1 MTSTDHDLAQFARLV
16 DALEPWLDRVLF
28 IGGWAHRLFRE
39 RPEAA
44 RLSYPPLRTGDV
56 DVALDPRALER
67 DAGIRERLAAS
78 GFREEFLG
86 DDRPPVTHYSLGD
99 EASGFYVE
107 FLSPLRGGDRRRD
120 GSRNVTE
127 RIAGV
132 TAQKLRY
139 LDILLVEPWTVT
151 IGEEQGVPLAR
162 PATILIPNPA
172 SFIVQKLLIEARRSR
187 EDRAKDVLYVHDTIE
202 LFAPTLD
209 ALHALFSASIEPVVP
224 RSTREALQRAA
235 AAYDEVTDPTR
246 EAALIAGFRGLTPKV
261 IQEVCQ
267 AGLRRLIDGG

>member
-1 MTSTDHDLAQFARLV
+1 MTSTDLDLVQFARLV

-44 RLSYPPLRTGDV
+44 RLSYSPLRTGDV

-86 DDRPPVTHYSLGD
+86 DDRPPVTHYALGD

-107 FLSPLRGGDRRRD
+107 FLSPLLGGDRRRD
-120 GSRNVTE
+120 GSRDVTE

-162 PATILIPNPA
+162 PAELLIPNPA
-172 SFIVQKLLIEARRSR
+172 SFVVQKLLISPRRRR
-187 EDRAKDVLYVHDTIE
+187 EDRAKDTLYVHDTIE
-202 LFAPTLD
+202 LFAADLE
-209 ALHALFSASIEPVVP
+209 ALHAIFLERIAPTLSQSA
-224 RSTREALQRAA
+224 RLALRRETTT
-235 AAYDEVTDPTR
+235 YEEVTDTIR
-246 EAALIAGFRGLTPKV
+246 ESSLIAGPRGLTPPV
-261 IQEVCQ
+261 IRDVCRLGLQ
-267 AGLRRLIDGG
+267 QIIAGG

>member
-1 MTSTDHDLAQFARLV
+1 MTSTDHDLRQFARLV

-56 DVALDPRALER
+56 DVALDPRALGR

-107 FLSPLRGGDRRRD
+107 FLSPLLGGDRRRD
-120 GSRNVTE
+120 GSRDVTE

-209 ALHALFSASIEPVVP
+209 ALHALFSASIEPVLP

>member
-1 MTSTDHDLAQFARLV
+1 MTSTDHDVAQFARLV

-107 FLSPLRGGDRRRD
+107 FLSPLLGGDRRRD
-120 GSRNVTE
+120 GSRDVTE
-127 RIAGV
+127 QVAGV

-139 LDILLVEPWTVT
+139 LDILLVEPWAVTV
-151 IGEEQGVPLAR
+151 GKEQGIPLAR
-162 PATILIPNPA
+162 PAELLIPNPT
-172 SFIVQKLLIEARRSR
+172 SFVIQKLLIAPRRR
-187 EDRAKDVLYVHDTIE
+187 PEDRAKDALYVHDTIE
-202 LFAPTLD
+202 LFAEDLD
-209 ALHALFSASIEPVVP
+209 ALHSIFVERLAPTLSRSA
-224 RSTREALQRAA
+224 RLALQRATA
-235 AAYDEVTDPTR
+235 KYDVVSDDIR
-246 EAALIAGFRGLTPKV
+246 EASLIAGTRGLTPSM
-261 IQEVCQ
+261 IQDVCWL
-267 AGLRRLIDGG
+267 GLRQIIAGG

>member
-1 MTSTDHDLAQFARLV
+1 MTSTDHDLRQFARLV

-56 DVALDPRALER
+56 DVALDPRAMAR
-67 DAGIRERLAAS
+67 DAGILERLAAS

-99 EASGFYVE
+99 DASGFYVE
-107 FLSPLRGGDRRRD
+107 FLSPLLSGDRRRD
-120 GSRNVTE
+120 GSRDVTV

-151 IGEEQGVPLAR
+151 IGEGQGVPLVRRTA
-162 PATILIPNPA
+162 ILIPNPA
-172 SFIVQKLLIEARRSR
+172 SFIVQKLLIAARRRR

-202 LFAPTLD
+202 LFAPTLE
-209 ALHALFSASIEPVVP
+209 ALRTLFSASIEPALS
-224 RSTREALQRAA
+224 RSTCLALQRAA
-235 AAYDEVTDPTR
+235 AAYGEVTDPIR
-246 EAALIAGFRGLTPKV
+246 EAALIAGYRALTPQV

-267 AGLRRLIDGG
+267 VGLHRLIAGG

>member
-1 MTSTDHDLAQFARLV
+1 MTSTDLDLVQFARLV

-44 RLSYPPLRTGDV
+44 RLSYAPLRTGDV

-86 DDRPPVTHYSLGD
+86 DDRPPVTHYALGD

-107 FLSPLRGGDRRRD
+107 FLSPLLGGDRGRD
-120 GSRNVTE
+120 GSRDVTE

-139 LDILLVEPWTVT
+139 LDILLVNPWTVT

-172 SFIVQKLLIEARRSR
+172 SFIVQKLLIEARRRR
-187 EDRAKDVLYVHDTIE
+187 EDRAKDALYVHDTIE
-202 LFAPTLD
+202 LFAADLE
-209 ALHALFSASIEPVVP
+209 ALHAIFLERIAPTLSRSA
-224 RSTREALQRAA
+224 RLALRRET
-235 AAYDEVTDPTR
+235 AAYDEVTDLTR
-246 EAALIAGFRGLTPKV
+246 EAALIAGFRGLTPQA

>member
-1 MTSTDHDLAQFARLV
+1 MTSTDHDLRQFARLV

-56 DVALDPRALER
+56 DVALDPRALGR

-107 FLSPLRGGDRRRD
+107 FLSPLLGGDRRRD
-120 GSRNVTE
+120 GSRDVTE

-162 PATILIPNPA
+162 PTNILIPNPA
-172 SFIVQKLLIEARRSR
+172 SFVVQKLLIEARRSR

-209 ALHALFSASIEPVVP
+209 ALHALFSAAIEPALP
-224 RSTREALQRAA
+224 RSTRLALQRATA
-235 AAYDEVTDPTR
+235 SYDNVTDPIR

>member
-56 DVALDPRALER
+56 DVALDPRTLER

-107 FLSPLRGGDRRRD
+107 FLSPLLGGDRRRD
-120 GSRNVTE
+120 GSRDVTE

-202 LFAPTLD
+202 IFAPTLD
-209 ALHALFSASIEPVVP
+209 ALHALFSASIEPVLP
-224 RSTREALQRAA
+224 RSTREALRRSA

>member
-1 MTSTDHDLAQFARLV
+1 MIGTDHDLRQFARLV
-16 DALEPWLDRVLF
+16 DALEPWLDCVLF

-107 FLSPLRGGDRRRD
+107 FLSSLLGGDRRRD
-120 GSRNVTE
+120 GSRDVTE

-209 ALHALFSASIEPVVP
+209 ALHALFSASIEPTLS
-224 RSTREALQRAA
+224 RSAHVALQRAA

>member
-1 MTSTDHDLAQFARLV
+1 MTSTDHDLRQFARLV

-67 DAGIRERLAAS
+67 DTGIRERLAAS

-99 EASGFYVE
+99 KASGFYVE
-107 FLSPLRGGDRRRD
+107 FLSPLLGGDRRRD
-120 GSRNVTE
+120 GSRDVTE

-151 IGEEQGVPLAR
+151 IGEAQGIPLAR
-162 PATILIPNPA
+162 PAQLLVPNPA
-172 SFIVQKLLIEARRSR
+172 SFVIQKLLIASRRRR
-187 EDRAKDVLYVHDTIE
+187 EDRAKDTLYVHDTIE
-202 LFAPTLD
+202 LFAADLEALHGIFVGRLAPTLSRSARL
-209 ALHALFSASIEPVVP
+209 AL
-224 RSTREALQRAA
+224 RRATA
-235 AAYDEVTDPTR
+235 KYDEVSDDIR
-246 EAALIAGFRGLTPKV
+246 EASLIAGPRGLTPSM
-261 IQEVCQ
+261 IQHVCWV
-267 AGLRRLIDGG
+267 GLRQIIAGR

>member
-1 MTSTDHDLAQFARLV
+1 MTSTDHDLGQFARLV

-86 DDRPPVTHYSLGD
+86 DDRPPVTHYALGD
-99 EASGFYVE
+99 ETSGFYVE
-107 FLSPLRGGDRRRD
+107 FLTPLRGGERRRD
-120 GSRNVTE
+120 GTRDVTA
-127 RIAGV
+127 RIGGV
-132 TAQKLRY
+132 TAQKLRH

-151 IGEEQGVPLAR
+151 IGMEQGVPLAR
-162 PATILIPNPA
+162 PAIILVPNPA
-172 SFIVQKLLIEARRSR
+172 GFIVQKLLIEARRRR
-187 EDRAKDVLYVHDTIE
+187 EERAKDVLYVHDTIE
-202 LFAPTLD
+202 LFAADLE
-209 ALHALFSASIEPVVP
+209 ALHAIFLGRIAPTLSRSA
-224 RSTREALQRAA
+224 RLALQRATA
-235 AAYDEVTDPTR
+235 EYDEVSDEIR
-246 EAALIAGFRGLTPKV
+246 EASLIAGTRGLTPSM
-261 IQEVCQ
+261 IRDVCRL
-267 AGLRRLIDGG
+267 GLRQIIAGG

>member
-1 MTSTDHDLAQFARLV
+1 MTSTDHDLGQFARLV

-107 FLSPLRGGDRRRD
+107 FLSPLLGGDRRRD
-120 GSRNVTE
+120 GSRDVTE

-151 IGEEQGVPLAR
+151 IGEEQGVPLG
-162 PATILIPNPA
+162 A
-172 SFIVQKLLIEARRSR
+172 SGGDPDSQPSQLRGPETADLAQDAGGKIAPKTHSTSTTPLSCLRRIS
-187 EDRAKDVLYVHDTIE
+187 KPCMPSSWSGSL
-202 LFAPTLD
+202 
-209 ALHALFSASIEPVVP
+209 P
-224 RSTREALQRAA
+224 RSPDRRASRFGGKRRRTTRS
-235 AAYDEVTDPTR
+235 PT
-246 EAALIAGFRGLTPKV
+246 
-261 IQEVCQ
+261 
-267 AGLRRLIDGG
+267 

>member
-1 MTSTDHDLAQFARLV
+1 MTSTDLDLVQFARLV

-44 RLSYPPLRTGDV
+44 RLSYAPLRTGDV

-107 FLSPLRGGDRRRD
+107 FLSPLLGGDRRRD
-120 GSRNVTE
+120 GSRDVTE

-151 IGEEQGVPLAR
+151 IGEEQAVPLGR
-162 PATILIPNPA
+162 PAELLIPNPA
-172 SFIVQKLLIEARRSR
+172 SFVVQKLLIAPRRRR
-187 EDRAKDVLYVHDTIE
+187 EDRAKDALYVHDTIE
-202 LFAPTLD
+202 LFAADLE
-209 ALHALFSASIEPVVP
+209 ALHAIFLERIAPTLSRSA
-224 RSTREALQRAA
+224 RLALRRET
-235 AAYDEVTDPTR
+235 AAYDEVTDLTR
-246 EAALIAGFRGLTPKV
+246 EATLIAGFRGLTPQA

>member
-1 MTSTDHDLAQFARLV
+1 MTSTDHDLRQFARLV
-16 DALEPWLDRVLF
+16 DALEPWLGRVLF

-56 DVALDPRALER
+56 DVALDPRTLER
-67 DAGIRERLAAS
+67 DAGIRDRLAAG

-86 DDRPPVTHYSLGD
+86 DDRPPVTHYALGA

-107 FLSPLRGGDRRRD
+107 FLSPLLGGDRRRD
-120 GSRNVTE
+120 GSRDVTE

-139 LDILLVEPWTVT
+139 LDILLAEPWTVT
-151 IGEEQGVPLAR
+151 IGEGQGVPLAR
-162 PATILIPNPA
+162 RTNILIPNPA
-172 SFIVQKLLIEARRSR
+172 SFIVQKLLIEARRRR

-202 LFAPTLD
+202 LFAPALET
-209 ALHALFSASIEPVVP
+209 LHALFSASIEPALA
-224 RSTREALQRAA
+224 RSARVALQRAA
-235 AAYDEVTDPTR
+235 TAYDEVTDPIR
-246 EAALIAGFRGLTPKV
+246 EAALIAGFRGLTPQA

-267 AGLRRLIDGG
+267 AGLRRLIEGG

>member
-1 MTSTDHDLAQFARLV
+1 MTSTDHDLRQFARLV

-107 FLSPLRGGDRRRD
+107 FLSPLLGGDRRRD
-120 GSRNVTE
+120 GSRDVTE

-172 SFIVQKLLIEARRSR
+172 SFIVQKLLIEAKRRR
-187 EDRAKDVLYVHDTIE
+187 EDRSKDVLYVHDTIE
-202 LFAPTLD
+202 LFAPTLET
-209 ALHALFSASIEPVVP
+209 LHALFSASIEPTLS
-224 RSTREALQRAA
+224 RSARVALQRAA
-235 AAYDEVTDPTR
+235 AAYDEVTDPIR
-246 EAALIAGFRGLTPKV
+246 EAALIAGFRELTPQA
-261 IQEVCQ
+261 IQEACQ
-267 AGLRRLIDGG
+267 VGLHRLIDGG

>member
-1 MTSTDHDLAQFARLV
+1 MTSTDLDLVQFARLV

-44 RLSYPPLRTGDV
+44 RLSYAPLRTGDV

-67 DAGIRERLAAS
+67 DAGIRERLTAS

-86 DDRPPVTHYSLGD
+86 DDRPPVTHYTLGD
-99 EASGFYVE
+99 DASGFYVE
-107 FLSPLRGGDRRRD
+107 FLSPLLGGDRRRD
-120 GSRNVTE
+120 GSRDVTE

-139 LDILLVEPWTVT
+139 LDILLVEPWAVT
-151 IGEEQGVPLAR
+151 IGEEQGVPLAI

-172 SFIVQKLLIEARRSR
+172 SFVVQKLLIEARRRR

-209 ALHALFSASIEPVVP
+209 ALHALFSASIEPALP
-224 RSTREALQRAA
+224 RSAREALRRAA
-235 AAYDEVTDPTR
+235 AAYDEVTDLTR
-246 EAALIAGFRGLTPKV
+246 EAALIAGFRGLTPQA

>member
-1 MTSTDHDLAQFARLV
+1 MTSADHDLRQFARLV

-86 DDRPPVTHYSLGD
+86 DDRPPVTHYALGD

-107 FLSPLRGGDRRRD
+107 FLTPLRGGGRRRD
-120 GSRNVTE
+120 GSRDVTQ
-127 RIAGV
+127 RVAGV

-151 IGEEQGVPLAR
+151 IGEAQGVPLSR
-162 PATILIPNPA
+162 PATMLIPNPA
-172 SFIVQKLLIEARRSR
+172 SFIVQKLLIEARRRR

-202 LFAPTLD
+202 LFAPTLE
-209 ALHALFSASIEPVVP
+209 ALHAFFSASIEPTLS
-224 RSTREALQRAA
+224 RSARVALQGAA
-235 AAYDEVTDPTR
+235 AAYDEVTDPIR
-246 EAALIAGFRGLTPKV
+246 EAALIAGFRGLTPTV

-267 AGLRRLIDGG
+267 AGLHRLINGG